1 MLPTH
6 LLAIRHI
13 EAAGRRIAV
22 LISRNERGSVEGRVL
37 IGKDDAPILDG
48 ASIDELWS
56 TIQLQMKW
64 LMLARKRSRA

>member
-22 LISRNERGSVEGRVL
+22 LISRNERGS
-37 IGKDDAPILDG
+37 LDG

>member
-1 MLPTH
+1 
-6 LLAIRHI
+6 
-13 EAAGRRIAV
+13 V